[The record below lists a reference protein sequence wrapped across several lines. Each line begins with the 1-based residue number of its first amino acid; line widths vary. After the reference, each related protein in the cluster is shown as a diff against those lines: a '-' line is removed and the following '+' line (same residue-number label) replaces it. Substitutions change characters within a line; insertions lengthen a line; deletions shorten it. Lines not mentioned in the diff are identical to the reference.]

1 MSFRRLIL
9 LRHGETEFNRARRMQ
24 GHLDVVL
31 TARGREQASRVAPV
45 LAAKHPLAIVS
56 SDAQRATQTAQAISD
71 LCGVPV
77 QLDSR
82 LRETDMGAWTGLDH
96 AEVEAHWPG
105 DRPKWR
111 SDPTFAPPGGE
122 TRLAVAARAMNVVR
136 DLHRTL
142 TGWGQD
148 DRPVLLVAHG
158 GTFLALAAARSSTHR
173 CRTTPHSPRWE
184 TPPGPNSRS
193 GRNTSPKQI
202 STSIPQQLALVSPR
216 FHPSNPATSGGSI
229 SGTPLLTWEMTR
241 SDDRPA
247 GPSRHY
253 CGTSGVSRL

>member
-45 LAAKHPLAIVS
+45 LAAKLPLAIVS

-158 GTFLALAAARSSTHR
+158 GTFLALAAALID
-173 CRTTPHSPRWE
+173 SPLQNYA
-184 TPPGPNSRS
+184 TFSALG
-193 GRNTSPKQI
+193 NTSWSQF
-202 STSIPQQLALVSPR
+202 TEWPQYFTEADLDQ
-216 FHPSNPATSGGSI
+216 HPAA
-229 SGTPLLTWEMTR
+229 
-241 SDDRPA
+241 A
-247 GPSRHY
+247 GPRIPALPPIQPGYQWRVDIWNSTTHL
-253 CGTSGVSRL
+253 GNDAF